1 MRRGGRWAA
10 AAFGA
15 AILAVTVAGVARA
28 DAIDGNWCAND
39 GRSLSIAG
47 PRIVTPAG
55 RTTTGDYDRHAF
67 SYRVPDGEPGAG
79 AIIAMTLL
87 DEYTMNLRVAAAG
100 GGEPGPVQVWKRCTR
115 VTS

>member
-1 MRRGGRWAA
+1 MRRVGRLAA
-10 AAFGA
+10 ATFGA
-15 AILAVTVAGVARA
+15 AVLAMTVAGVARA
-28 DAIDGNWCAND
+28 DTIDGNWCASD
-39 GRSLSIAG
+39 GRSLSITG
-47 PRIVTPAG
+47 PRIVTPGG

-79 AIIAMTLL
+79 ATIAMTLL
-87 DEYTMNLRVAAAG
+87 DEYTMNLRAAAS